1 MITDRI
7 LATASV
13 EKIEFGPKPLW
24 EVVVTGLAP
33 FDRTRTYNIR
43 AKTDNLAAMEGI
55 NLFEEEMECL
65 RNTEIEDK

>member
-7 LATASV
+7 LATSEV
-13 EKIEFGPKPLW
+13 EKIELVQKPLW
-24 EVVVTGLAP
+24 ELVVISLAP

-65 RNTEIEDK
+65 RDTETEDK